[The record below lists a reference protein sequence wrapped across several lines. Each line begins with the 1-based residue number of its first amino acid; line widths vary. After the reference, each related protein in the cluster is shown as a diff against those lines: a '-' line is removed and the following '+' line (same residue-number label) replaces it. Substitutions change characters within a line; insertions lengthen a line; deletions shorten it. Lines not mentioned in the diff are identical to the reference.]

1 MKDFDTIKGM
11 IYDELNS
18 ISHNGQLTKETVCV
32 IGELVDIL
40 KDIGSIEMFEEN
52 IYVEDNCMYHTYDE
66 KERSYS
72 NRMPRG
78 RYYDGSYRYGNDR
91 YMNNRGN
98 RGGYGG
104 YSREDGKEHMSNKLE
119 QLMNEASDQK
129 DKDAIMRLI
138 EQMEH

>member
-11 IYDELNS
+11 IYDELDN

-52 IYVEDNCMYHTYDE
+52 IYVEDNGMYHTYDE
-66 KERSYS
+66 RGKSYS
-72 NRMPRG
+72 NRMPKN
-78 RYYDGSYRYGNDR
+78 RYYDGSYRYGGGRNIGDG
-91 YMNNRGN
+91 YH
-98 RGGYGG
+98 GGYGG
-104 YSREDGKEHMSNKLE
+104 YSREDGKEHMINKLE

-129 DKDAIMRLI
+129 DKDAIRRLI
-138 EQMEH
+138 DQMEH